1 MDIRITIIQ
10 AVMTA
15 LQGRVT
21 DETANIVQ
29 DALTLQLNNYEVQ
42 ERCTEVVVPDTG
54 PEKILKKYIA
64 TKRIEGI
71 AESTLKR
78 YGDENLKL
86 LQFLRKPL
94 PEITTYDLRFYLSY
108 RRQQGSV
115 SNRTLDG
122 IRRCY
127 SSFFGWLAAE
137 GLINHNPCAAL
148 AQIK

>member
-21 DETANIVQ
+21 NETANIVQ
-29 DALTLQLNNYEVQ
+29 DVLTLQLNSYEVQ
-42 ERCTEVVVPDTG
+42 ERCTEVAVVDTG

-71 AESTLKR
+71 ADSTLKR

-86 LQFLRKPL
+86 IQFL
-94 PEITTYDLRFYLSY
+94 
-108 RRQQGSV
+108 
-115 SNRTLDG
+115 G
-122 IRRCY
+122 IPGPDDY
-127 SSFFGWLAAE
+127 Y
-137 GLINHNPCAAL
+137 I
-148 AQIK
+148 